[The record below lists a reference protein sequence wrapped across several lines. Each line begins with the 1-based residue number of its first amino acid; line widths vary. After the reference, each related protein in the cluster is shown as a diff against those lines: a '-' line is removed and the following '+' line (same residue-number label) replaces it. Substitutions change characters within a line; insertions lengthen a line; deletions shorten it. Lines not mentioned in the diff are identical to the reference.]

1 MFKPW
6 NESKIGLKTEKWE
19 LLNDTQFTK
28 MVSTSL
34 PAQSE
39 QMSMSQGKQ
48 VYLAFKYTYELIFVI
63 VVMIHVRKKVFSAIL
78 LELKTR
84 NQEYVDKKC
93 FVLNQ
98 SNW

>member
-1 MFKPW
+1 
-6 NESKIGLKTEKWE
+6 
-19 LLNDTQFTK
+19 

-63 VVMIHVRKKVFSAIL
+63 VVMIHVRKKVFSANL
-78 LELKTR
+78 LELKTI
-84 NQEYVDKKC
+84 NQEFVDKKC

>member
-39 QMSMSQGKQ
+39 QVSMSQGKQ

-63 VVMIHVRKKVFSAIL
+63 VVMIHVRKKVFSANL

-84 NQEYVDKKC
+84 N
-93 FVLNQ
+93 
-98 SNW
+98 